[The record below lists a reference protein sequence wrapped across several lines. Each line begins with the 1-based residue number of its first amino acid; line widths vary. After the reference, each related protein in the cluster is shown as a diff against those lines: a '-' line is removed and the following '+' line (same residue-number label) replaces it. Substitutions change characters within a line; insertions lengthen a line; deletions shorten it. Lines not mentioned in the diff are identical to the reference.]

1 MAINIGSKEA
11 FDTLI
16 NEPGAVVAIDFW
28 APWCGPC
35 RTFGPMFE
43 EAAKEIG
50 AAAKFV
56 KVNVDD
62 HQDIAGD
69 HDVSSIPTVIYYKD
83 GKIAHR
89 DQGIK
94 PSEDIVQRVKEL
106 AAEPVAK

>member
-11 FDTLI
+11 FDALI

-35 RTFGPMFE
+35 RTFGPMFD
-43 EAAKEIG
+43 EAAEEIG
-50 AAAKFV
+50 DAAKFV

-62 HQDIAGD
+62 HQDIASS
-69 HDVSSIPTVIYYKD
+69 HEVSSIPTVIYYKD

-89 DQGIK
+89 AQGIE
-94 PSEDIVQRVKEL
+94 PSEDVVKHIKKL
-106 AAEPVAK
+106 TAEPVAK